1 MVAPSKSVGSR
12 ELKTR
17 LGTYLRLV
25 REGKTL
31 IVTDRGRPI
40 AELRPLS
47 PDHVGFET
55 RLYELAAAG
64 VIGPE
69 VAERR
74 PLKAFEPIVA
84 TGGSGA
90 EAIIE
95 DREDRF

>member
-1 MVAPSKSVGSR
+1 MGKTVGIR

-25 REGKTL
+25 REGATL

-47 PDHVGFET
+47 PS
-55 RLYELAAAG
+55 AG
-64 VIGPE
+64 KDLDAVMKDMIALGVVSLPSNEPLLPFDPVSVRGTALSRTVID
-69 VAERR
+69 
-74 PLKAFEPIVA
+74 
-84 TGGSGA
+84 
-90 EAIIE
+90 